1 MLILAVQSAHDTG
14 IFDLDGDAN
23 GNGAGFP
30 DDWEEIYDEWVDGTG
45 NPETDIFAFIAQSTE
60 APDVDVSYF
69 KGGGSKDVNDVD
81 EWLWEVTDVTPDK
94 DDILNAFAA
103 AYVLDHD
110 ICYDLGGTDMVV
122 DCPAGTPVHF
132 AGDIMIYFGMDRF
145 DNNGSA
151 EVAFWFF
158 GQDVALVA
166 EDETNTGGS
175 FTGVHTDHDILVLSD
190 FVIGGKISDVDVYR
204 WDPNVQ
210 KNLALI
216 SPDGG
221 DCQDADAGDYACGT
235 VSQSPAPTSPW
246 SITPKDLPIG
256 LHSPGLFYEGGIN
269 YTRLIGVENVGCLS
283 SFMAETRS
291 SHSVDAQLKDFA
303 LGEFPFCDISIT
315 KEGPPLAKVGDDV
328 TYEYTIENNGAI
340 TLYLT
345 SVIDDVVGDLT
356 SDAEGAGCGTLASG
370 GSCYFEVTTTIGTSN
385 AGGGEDTA
393 VTNVVEAIY
402 NSASDDSGDSVT
414 DDDDHMV
421 NLFEPSISFDKTGD
435 GGPSKVG
442 DTVNYTLTLNNT
454 SSSDSPDLDCN
465 IVDGLLGIDEDV
477 MLASGANHVI
487 NKGYV
492 VPQDPPDPL
501 LNIAY
506 VTCSPLG
513 FTNILMDND
522 NHSVD
527 LFQPAIDVD
536 KTGDEL
542 SKVGDSVDYTI
553 TLSNNSSAGTP
564 ALNCVANDSLMGEVF
579 NGVLPAGDTVL
590 TPSYTVQQGD
600 PDPLVNTVTLTCSP
614 DGFPNILEAS
624 DGHSTNLFQAAID
637 ADKTGDDLSKVGDS
651 VDYTI
656 TLSNNSSADT
666 PAMSCTATDSLLGE
680 VFNGVLPLGD
690 TVLTPSRVVQ
700 QGDPDP
706 LVNTVTLNC
715 SPDGF
720 PNELE
725 ASDDHSTNLFQAAID
740 ADKTGDTLSKVGDDV
755 NYTITLSNNSS
766 ADTPAMNCIA
776 DDSLLGEVFNG
787 VLPLGDTLLYPS
799 RTVQQGDPDPL
810 VNTVTL
816 TCSPAGFTN
825 VLQASDGH
833 STNLFQAAIDAD
845 KTGDALSKVGDEV
858 DYTITLSNNSSADTP
873 AMSCTATDSLLG
885 EVFNGVLPLGDTVL
899 YPSRVVQQGDPD
911 PLVNT
916 VTLTCSPDGFP
927 NILEASDG
935 HSTNLFQPGFNLT
948 LACDVFGVVAGQDVV
963 YRATLNNTSSAD
975 SPDLLP
981 NEGAS
986 SRTIEFDP
994 PIGANVPIA
1003 VSAFD
1008 PLPTLSYG
1016 DSLQVT
1022 FRGASTTAGDFIG
1035 TLFAQY
1041 AVDGF
1046 GNVLTDSDFST
1057 CNAAPAIGRIFIEK
1071 LMLDSEDYDF
1081 DFPVEID
1088 SVPVTTISLFPEFN
1102 STDKVLSPIPPLPNF
1117 DNTVNGFDRQNSA
1130 LEIDVGTVSDTQDVV
1145 IDETPVQVG
1154 TRLVSLECTDGT
1166 SDPATYNGTEATIT
1180 VGFDDDITCRWVNE
1194 ALFEIDLLKTFN
1206 SLANSA
1212 VDQPFA
1218 VYEGPDGFGGSAIAS
1233 DNTLGDGDGLLEFG
1247 NIQLASHQ
1255 VFTFCELGIPVGTT
1269 SMWWVDTGGGLMAIT
1284 PYNPDSPI
1292 EDLGNRCIDFG
1303 NLTDDFAAGEV
1314 EVGPGDTLHV
1324 VIDNITPQGDA
1335 RTPGY
1340 WKNWSSCSN
1349 GNQFE
1354 KAAAEYEANGAG
1366 NFGSEPPRHISL
1378 DEALYVSKTVGDLVL
1393 YGDEDGNP
1401 YDMDDFNDADCE
1413 EAVLILSHRDLSGKN
1428 RAYDPAAKLARSLL
1442 AYLLNIEAGAGT
1454 CTEAENATTD
1464 GQSLLDSIG
1473 FDGTTS
1479 GYFGKGKAAK
1489 DDPLYHE
1496 ATELAGILDTYNN
1509 NNLCP

>member
-1 MLILAVQSAHDTG
+1 MLILAVKGAHDTG
-14 IFDLDGDAN
+14 IFQLDGDAN

-30 DDWEEIYDEWVDGTG
+30 DDWEEIYDEWNDGSG
-45 NPETDIFAFIAQSTE
+45 NPETDIFAFIAQATE

-103 AYVLDHD
+103 AYILDHD
-110 ICYDLGGTDMVV
+110 ICYDGDVMV
-122 DCPAGTPVHF
+122 DCPAGTVIHE

-145 DNNGSA
+145 DNSGSA

-158 GQDVALVA
+158 GQDVALVSD
-166 EDETNTGGS
+166 DETNTGGS
-175 FTGVHTDHDILVLSD
+175 FTGVHTDHDILILSD
-190 FVIGGKISDVDVYR
+190 FVVGGKISDVDVYR

-210 KNLALI
+210 KNLDLI
-216 SPDGG
+216 SENGG
-221 DCQDADAGDYACGT
+221 DCQDADAGDDACGT
-235 VSQSPAPTSPW
+235 TSQSPAPMSPW
-246 SITPKDLPIG
+246 PITPKDLPVD
-256 LHSPGLFYEGGIN
+256 LHSPGLFFEGGIN
-269 YTRLIGVENVGCLS
+269 YTKLIGAENVGCLS

-315 KEGPPLAKVGDDV
+315 KEGPPLAKVGDEV
-328 TYEYTIENNGAI
+328 TYEYTIDNDGAI

-345 SVIDDVVGDLT
+345 SVIDDVLGDIT
-356 SDAEGAGCGTLASG
+356 SDAESAGCGTLISG
-370 GSCYFEVTTTIGTSN
+370 GSCYFEVTTTIGSSN
-385 AGGGEDTA
+385 AGAGNDTA

-435 GGPSKVG
+435 TTPSKVG

-454 SSSDSPDLDCN
+454 SSADSPNLDCN
-465 IVDGLLGIDEDV
+465 IVDGLLGIDVDV
-477 MLASGANHVI
+477 LLASGANHVI
-487 NKGYV
+487 NTGYV
-492 VPQDPPDPL
+492 VPPDPPDPL

-513 FTNILMDND
+513 FTNLLMDND

-536 KTGDEL
+536 KTGDDL

-553 TLSNNSSAGTP
+553 TLSNNSSVGTP

-590 TPSYTVQQGD
+590 TPSYTVQEGD

-624 DGHSTNLFQAAID
+624 DGHSTELFQADID
-637 ADKTGDDLSKVGDS
+637 ADKTGDTLSKVGDS

-706 LVNTVTLNC
+706 LVNTVTLSC

-720 PNELE
+720 PNVLE
-725 ASDDHSTNLFQAAID
+725 ASDDHSTELFQAAID

-755 NYTITLSNNSS
+755 SYTITLSNNSS

-787 VLPLGDTLLYPS
+787 VLPLGDTVLYPS

-816 TCSPAGFTN
+816 TCSPDGFPN

-833 STNLFQAAIDAD
+833 T
-845 KTGDALSKVGDEV
+845 
-858 DYTITLSNNSSADTP
+858 
-873 AMSCTATDSLLG
+873 
-885 EVFNGVLPLGDTVL
+885 
-899 YPSRVVQQGDPD
+899 
-911 PLVNT
+911 
-916 VTLTCSPDGFP
+916 
-927 NILEASDG
+927 
-935 HSTNLFQPGFNLT
+935 TNLFQPGFNLT

-975 SPDLLP
+975 TPDLLP

-994 PIGANVPIA
+994 PIGANVPIT
-1003 VSAFD
+1003 VSAYD

-1041 AVDGF
+1041 EVDGF
-1046 GNVLTDSDFST
+1046 GNVLTDSDFAT
-1057 CNAAPAIGRIFIEK
+1057 CNAAPAIGRIYIEK

-1081 DFPVEID
+1081 NFPVEID
-1088 SVPVTTISLFPEFN
+1088 SVPVTTIPLYPEFGN
-1102 STDKVLSPIPPLPNF
+1102 DADKASSPIPPLPKF
-1117 DNTVNGFDRQNSA
+1117 DNTVNGFDRQDSA
-1130 LEIDVGTVSDTQDVV
+1130 LNIDVGTVLGTQDVV

-1154 TRLVSLECTDGT
+1154 TRFVSVECTDGT
-1166 SDPATYNGTEATIT
+1166 SDPATYNGSEATIT

-1206 SLANSA
+1206 GLVNSA

-1218 VYEGPDGFGGSAIAS
+1218 IYEGPDGFGGSAIAS

-1247 NIQLASHQ
+1247 DIQLASHQ

-1269 SMWWVDTGGGLMAIT
+1269 SMWWVDTGGGLMAVT

-1303 NLTDDFAAGEV
+1303 NLADDFAAGEV

-1324 VIDNITPQGDA
+1324 VIDNVTPQGDA

-1349 GNQFE
+1349 GKQFE

-1378 DEALYVSKTVGDLVL
+1378 DEALYESKFVGLLELEGDL
-1393 YGDEDGNP
+1393 GDGNP
-1401 YDMDDFNDADCE
+1401 YNGSNLADCD
-1413 EAVLILSHRDLSGKN
+1413 EAVLILSHRDLNGKN
-1428 RAYDPAAKLARSLL
+1428 QASDPAAKLARSLL

-1454 CTEAENATTD
+1454 CTEAENAAAD
-1464 GQSLLDSIG
+1464 GQLLLESIG
-1473 FDGTTS
+1473 FNGST

-1496 ATELAGILDTYNN
+1496 AIELAGILDTYNN